1 MASNIYINILNRKI
15 ENFVKM
21 FSNDSNKIF
30 KRNDTDLIHP
40 GEYGKY
46 RERVCKDILRLVLKK
61 NVDISDGFIITAN
74 NNISTQ
80 CDIIIY
86 NANAVP
92 LITDGI
98 AMMFPVEEVK
108 AIGEIKSNLS
118 KKDFKDALRKMANN
132 KKLQNDRRSPVSIKE
147 YTGEAFDT
155 IPTFL
160 ICNKLEFDYN
170 NISLKEIYED
180 IPRKYWHNAILSIE
194 DGFITYGADFKRG
207 NENTVNKLQKKG
219 LKMDKLVLWSY
230 PYISLKDDTF
240 ETIPRMVKPK
250 IEDKYYHIVDFFIN
264 ISKLVKFT
272 YTYEHD
278 PIAYIDKNTYRLFK
292 RKIKLTKLKHNKKCI
307 SIKMQNY

>member
-46 RERVCKDILRLVLKK
+46 RERVCIDILRLVLKK

-86 NANAVP
+86 NANTVP

-98 AMMFPVEEVK
+98 AMMFPVEDVK

-118 KKDFKDALRKMANN
+118 KKDFKDTLRKMANN
-132 KKLQNDRRSPVSIKE
+132 KKLQNDRRSPVMEKKYKGKE
-147 YTGEAFDT
+147 FDT
-155 IPTFL
+155 IPSFL
-160 ICNKLEFDYN
+160 ICNKLDFDYK
-170 NISLKEIYED
+170 NISLEEIYED
-180 IPRKYWHNAILSIE
+180 IPKKYWHNAILSIE
-194 DGFITYGADFKRG
+194 DGFMTYGADFKRG
-207 NENTVNKLQKKG
+207 NEKTIMSMKKKG
-219 LKMDKLVLWSY
+219 LRMDKIVLWSY
-230 PYISLKDDTF
+230 PYMSIKDDTF
-240 ETIPRMVKPK
+240 ETIPRLVKIKP
-250 IEDKYYHIVDFFIN
+250 EDKYYHIVDFFIH
-264 ISKLVKFT
+264 ISRLVEFAF
-272 YTYEHD
+272 TYEHD
-278 PIAYIDKNTYRLFK
+278 PVVYIDKNKVPLFK
-292 RKIKLTKLKHNKKCI
+292 RKLKLNQLKKHKKYTKAKT
-307 SIKMQNY
+307 QGY